1 MLVIISDLHLTDG
14 TSDTT
19 LSAEAFFLF
28 AERLRELATRAA
40 WRSDGQF
47 RPLER
52 IDVLLL
58 GDILDLIR
66 SQRWIESGLRPWHD
80 TSHPEIQQVF
90 AGIVDGILARN
101 AEGLGVLRALA
112 TQGAICLAPGMS
124 TALPGS
130 EAYRV
135 PVRIHYMVG
144 NHDWP
149 LHLPGTAY
157 NAIRQK
163 VVQHLGLANP
173 PQFPLPHDP
182 YESDEILEVLRRHRA
197 FARHGD
203 VFDPLH
209 FAEDRDVSSLG
220 DALNVEVVARFLYTI
235 EREMGADLPSLVMA
249 NLHEI
254 DNVRPLPMV
263 PVFIDGLLE
272 RACPIASQRKHVKQ
286 TWDRLVDDFLALD
299 IVRSR
304 DTWLPF
310 DVVDG
315 LGSVLK
321 FGGRSPLGWAMRVG
335 SWLHALRGATSDSYY
350 PQALAEQDF
359 RNRRARHIVYGHT
372 HTAESVPLDASYAD
386 GFVLNQMYFNTGTWR
401 RVHRATVAAPHEQ
414 EFIPHE
420 SISLLA
426 LFAGDERA
434 GRPFETWTG
443 TLGIGAA
450 DAPLYRLDAQRATA
464 GQAPAAAA
472 TPVRGPHFAAS
483 SAPASAGRSASPA
496 PQRAGR

>member
-19 LSAEAFFLF
+19 LSPEAFFLF

-58 GDILDLIR
+58 GDILDIMH
-66 SQRWIESGLRPWHD
+66 SKVWIEGTMRPWHD
-80 TSHPEIQQVF
+80 FSHPDLQKTFTAV
-90 AGIVDGILARN
+90 VDGILAKN

-112 TQGAICLAPGMS
+112 TQGAICLAPGNLS
-124 TALPGS
+124 GS

-149 LHLPGTAY
+149 LHLPGSSYDAL
-157 NAIRQK
+157 RQK
-163 VVQHLGLANP
+163 VAQHLGLANSP
-173 PQFPLPHDP
+173 TLPFAHDP
-182 YESDEILEVLRRHRA
+182 YESDEVLDVLRRHRA
-197 FARHGD
+197 MARHGD
-203 VFDPLH
+203 IYDPLS

-220 DALNVEVVARFLYTI
+220 DALNIEVVGRFLDSVQK
-235 EREMGADLPSLVMA
+235 ELAGELPSLVLA

-263 PVFIDGLLE
+263 PLFINGLLE
-272 RACPIASQRKHVKQ
+272 RACPQAALRKRVKQ
-286 TWDRLVDDFLALD
+286 VWDSMVEQFLSLD
-299 IVRSR
+299 VVRRR

-315 LGSVLK
+315 LAGTLMFSR
-321 FGGRSPLGWAMRVG
+321 RSSFVAAGKPN
-335 SWLHALRGATSDSYY
+335 SWLQMMRGATSDSYY
-350 PQALAEQDF
+350 THALAEQDF

-372 HTAESVPLDASYAD
+372 HAPESVPLDASYAD
-386 GFVLNQMYFNTGTWR
+386 GFVLSQMYFNAGTWR
-401 RVHRATVAAPHEQ
+401 RVQRATVAAPHEE
-414 EFIPHE
+414 EFIPSE
-420 SISLLA
+420 SINVLS
-426 LFAGDERA
+426 FFTGDERA
-434 GRPFETWTG
+434 GRPFEVWSG
-443 TLGIGAA
+443 MMGIGAA
-450 DAPLYRLDAQRATA
+450 DAPLYRLDAAKAAGAAVPAPAASGAPSSLKAPHFAGAPATA
-464 GQAPAAAA
+464 GRAPA
-472 TPVRGPHFAAS
+472 R
-483 SAPASAGRSASPA
+483 R
-496 PQRAGR
+496 